1 MSNIYKGAG
10 TSLSQSPV
18 KITCPEPAQPIL
30 IGLPEP
36 VLEDAQ
42 QLTQQAVID
51 EEILPDPKELVMAAK
66 KEAEEIIAAAKRE
79 VEQQKISFEEDLKR
93 RIEAEKKQAY
103 EIGMLEGSEQK
114 TQEIEQAIASLSNA
128 VDEIKS
134 NFNSFMDE
142 QRSDLITLVL
152 EVTEK
157 ILAKRIENDD
167 YIMVPIIQKAL
178 QGVKIKSHCA
188 ISVSED
194 AGQLL
199 AFLKK
204 ELMNSSDPDSA
215 MFDVLAKDMPLD
227 FCVLEVNEELL
238 DLSISTQFENLGNF
252 LKHND

>member
-10 TSLSQSPV
+10 INLSQNPV
-18 KITCPEPAQPIL
+18 KITCPEPSQPIL
-30 IGLPEP
+30 IGLPET
-36 VLEDAQ
+36 VIEEAEQ
-42 QLTQQAVID
+42 ITQPLP
-51 EEILPDPKELVMAAK
+51 EETLPDPKELVEAAK
-66 KEAEEIIAAAKRE
+66 KQADEILAAARLE
-79 VEQQKISFEEDLKR
+79 IEQQKAAFEEEIKR
-93 RIEAEKKQAY
+93 QVEAEKKQAY
-103 EIGMLEGSEQK
+103 NIGMLEGSEK
-114 TQEIEQAIASLSNA
+114 KSEEIENAIARLSESI
-128 VDEIKS
+128 DEIKF
-134 NFNSFMDE
+134 NFNNFMDE
-142 QRSDLITLVL
+142 QRSDIITLVL

-157 ILAKRIENDD
+157 ILAKRLENDD

-204 ELMNSSDPDSA
+204 ELMNSKNPDSA

-238 DLSISTQFENLGNF
+238 DISISTQFENLGNF
-252 LKHND
+252 LKHNE